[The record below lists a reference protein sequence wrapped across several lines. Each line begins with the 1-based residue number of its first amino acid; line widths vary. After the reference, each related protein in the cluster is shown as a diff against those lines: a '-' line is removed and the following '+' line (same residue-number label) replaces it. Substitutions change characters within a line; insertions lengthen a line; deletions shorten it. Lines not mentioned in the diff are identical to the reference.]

1 MASRGVREPST
12 NIIYFLGIALGGY
25 QAMLWLGRQGI
36 ESVRRVWGVQSGNPG
51 AARIAGRQRSRSG
64 KKVIERIK

>member
-1 MASRGVREPST
+1 LVYVGLEAADHRSLREAFE
-12 NIIYFLGIALGGY
+12 NQIRIIYFLGIALCGY
-25 QAMLWLGRQGI
+25 QAMLSTR
-36 ESVRRVWGVQSGNPG
+36 SGNPG